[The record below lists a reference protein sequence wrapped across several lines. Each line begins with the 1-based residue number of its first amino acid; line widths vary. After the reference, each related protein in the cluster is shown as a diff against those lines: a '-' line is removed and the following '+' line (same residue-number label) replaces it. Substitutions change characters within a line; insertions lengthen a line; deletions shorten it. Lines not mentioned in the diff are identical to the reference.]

1 MATYKVYREDGDPFG
16 SSFRRQWCTLQNE
29 VPYVKPLPYESRYG
43 TWTSPKVNNYMKEIT
58 SSIPLANGQ
67 YSEANPS
74 LVEANN
80 KALDKLYEK
89 LGQSEAL
96 LVAWKERQS
105 ALDLVASNVGRLVQ
119 VARAVKRRDPK
130 IVRRVMK
137 RNPSAKDVVKTPAG
151 LWLEYHF
158 AIVPTILDIHHAAS
172 VLGFE
177 FPIERLS
184 FASGAEN
191 SFRRYRGGMYDW
203 YKMYQFQ
210 SIVKLSGEIYALNPN
225 VHLASM
231 LGFGQPLSVA
241 WEMTP
246 FSWFIDYFVNV
257 GQLVTNLQPRFPG
270 VKTRYESTTILQKG
284 SGWLGYRDRQPL
296 HELPTRSFKSARMK
310 RSLGWPPYQL
320 QFNSPLDL
328 EGQQCSYIT
337 AVLVNILA
345 DMKPK
350 S

>member
-1 MATYKVYREDGDPFG
+1 MATYNVYREKGDTYG
-16 SSFRRQWCTLQNE
+16 SSWQGQWCTLQDK
-29 VPYVKPLPYESRYG
+29 PYIKPLPYKTLSG
-43 TWTSPKVNNYMKEIT
+43 TWTSPKVNNYTDQI
-58 SSIPLANGQ
+58 SNSIPLADG
-67 YSEANPS
+67 YHREAEPS
-74 LVEANN
+74 LVEASN
-80 KALDKLYEK
+80 KALDKLYER

-105 ALDLVASNVGRLVQ
+105 ALDLIASNVGRLVRL
-119 VARAVKRRDPK
+119 ARAVRRRDPNV
-130 IVRRVMK
+130 VRRVMQ
-137 RNPSAKDVVKTPAG
+137 RNPKAKDIVKTPAG

-158 AIVPTILDIHHAAS
+158 AIVPTIMDIHHAAS

-191 SFRRYRGGMYDW
+191 NHVLNPWREYNW
-203 YKMYQFQ
+203 YHSYQFKT
-210 SIVKLSGEIYALNPN
+210 IVKLNGEIYALNPN
-225 VHLASM
+225 VHLATM

-270 VKTRYESTTILQKG
+270 VKTRNESTTILQKG
-284 SGWLGYRDRQPL
+284 SGWLGYRN
-296 HELPTRSFKSARMK
+296 HEPAGQFPTRSFKSVRMQ
-310 RSLGWPPYQL
+310 RSLGWPSYQL
-320 QFNSPLDL
+320 QFKSPFDL
-328 EGQQCSYIT
+328 KGQQCSYIT
-337 AVLVNILA
+337 AVLINILA
-345 DMKPK
+345 DIKRK

>member
-1 MATYKVYREDGDPFG
+1 MATRSVFREKGDAMG
-16 SSFRRQWCTLQNE
+16 SSWQGQWCTLQDK
-29 VPYVKPLPYESRYG
+29 PYVKPLPYKTLYG
-43 TWTSPKVNNYMKEIT
+43 AWTSPRVNSYMEQI
-58 SSIPLANGQ
+58 SNLIPLANG
-67 YSEANPS
+67 YFSEASSS

-96 LVAWKERQS
+96 LVAWKERQG
-105 ALDLVASNVGRLVQ
+105 ALNLIASNVGRLVQ
-119 VARAVKRRDPK
+119 VARAVRRRDPR

-137 RNPSAKDVVKTPAG
+137 RNPKAKDIVKTPAG

-158 AIVPTILDIHHAAS
+158 AIVPTIMDIHHAAS
-172 VLGFE
+172 LLGFE
-177 FPIERLS
+177 FPIEKLS
-184 FASGAEN
+184 FSSGSEN
-191 SFRRYRGGMYDW
+191 SHAKNPGRKYDW
-203 YKMYQFQ
+203 YHSYQFK

-225 VHLASM
+225 VHLTTM

-270 VKTRYESTTILQKG
+270 VKTRNESTTILQKG
-284 SGWLGYRDRQPL
+284 SGWLGYRNNEPAGQF
-296 HELPTRSFKSARMK
+296 PTRSFKSVRME
-310 RSLGWPPYQL
+310 RSLGWPSYQL
-320 QFNSPLDL
+320 QFNSPFDL
-328 EGQQCSYIT
+328 KGQQCSYIT

-345 DMKPK
+345 DIKKK